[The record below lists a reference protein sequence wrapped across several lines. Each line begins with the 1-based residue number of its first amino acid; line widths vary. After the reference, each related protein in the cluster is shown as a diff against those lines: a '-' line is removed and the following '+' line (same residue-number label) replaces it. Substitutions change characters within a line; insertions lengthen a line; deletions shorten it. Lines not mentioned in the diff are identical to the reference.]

1 MDNINTLD
9 ELFEKWIEKQNEE
22 NPETYLPKEIPAY
35 SFDKDGYICKD
46 EYEKSKTR
54 ILFIGKEKYKFWK
67 TGQKV
72 KAKHVSDLIGET
84 LDHDR
89 ALTEDEAIKFNIKWN
104 EVDKG
109 FGLKNVTENENYKE
123 TMYSKR
129 VAMLTNAIMSEK
141 FDEPDKSH
149 EVLRK
154 IATINLNKRG
164 GFNRC
169 RWDVLEEYTRR
180 YAKFINR
187 EIELLKPD
195 IIVCLSKDVKWFF
208 DEGILE
214 APSEAKVIA
223 VFHPS
228 YLVSDMEHLEKLRDE
243 LKGAEITW
251 VTQNKK

>member
-1 MDNINTLD
+1 MLI
-9 ELFEKWIEKQNEE
+9 
-22 NPETYLPKEIPAY
+22 
-35 SFDKDGYICKD
+35 
-46 EYEKSKTR
+46 KSKNRQQVEEAVVSHEDGTA
-54 ILFIGKEKYKFWK
+54 IVTLKE
-67 TGQKV
+67 
-72 KAKHVSDLIGET
+72 
-84 LDHDR
+84 
-89 ALTEDEAIKFNIKWN
+89 
-104 EVDKG
+104 EVAD
-109 FGLKNVTENENYKE
+109 
-123 TMYSKR
+123 
-129 VAMLTNAIMSEK
+129 
-141 FDEPDKSH
+141 

-195 IIVCLSKDVKWFF
+195 IIVCLSKDVRWFF

-214 APSEAKVIA
+214 APSETKVIA

-228 YLVSDMEHLEKLRDE
+228 YIAKDEKHLEKLRDE
-243 LKGAEITW
+243 LKGAGITW

>member
-1 MDNINTLD
+1 MDNISTLD

-35 SFDKDGYICKD
+35 SFDKDGHICKD

-67 TGQKV
+67 TGQNV
-72 KAKHVSDLIGET
+72 KAEHVSALIGET
-84 LDHDR
+84 LDCDS
-89 ALTEDEAIKFNIKWN
+89 ALTEDKAIEFNIKWN

-109 FGLKNVTENENYKE
+109 FWLKNVIENESYKE

-141 FDEPDKSH
+141 LDEPDKSH

-195 IIVCLSKDVKWFF
+195 IIVCLSKDVKCFF

-228 YLVSDMEHLEKLRDE
+228 YIAKDEKHLEVLEKE
-243 LKGAEITW
+243 LKEKG
-251 VTQNKK
+251 V